1 VPDPLAGLWS
11 PEWRAYD
18 AVARALPDCE
28 HNRAWRQLGPGR
40 GVTSACPHNREHH
53 AAVAAAWSAYQAALR
68 AAERAR
74 DAADPGVPGVGV
86 RCAQEALW

>member
-1 VPDPLAGLWS
+1 MPDPLAGLFS

-40 GVTSACPHNREHH
+40 PVAPDCEHNR
-53 AAVAAAWSAYQAALR
+53 VWRAALAEAWQAHL
-68 AAERAR
+68 AALS
-74 DAADPGVPGVGV
+74 GVPGVGV
-86 RCAQEALW
+86 LCAQEALW